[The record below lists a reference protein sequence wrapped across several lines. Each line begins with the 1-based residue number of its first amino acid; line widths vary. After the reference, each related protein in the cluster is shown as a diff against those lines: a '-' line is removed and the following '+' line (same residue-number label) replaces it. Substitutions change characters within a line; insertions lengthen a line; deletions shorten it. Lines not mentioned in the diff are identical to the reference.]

1 MPDRSVTTTIDF
13 SPTFFPIALG
23 LSAFTVDLNQMSR
36 ALNNFSGNTLILV
49 DEFGKGTTEK
59 DGQALL
65 GACIDHWCQQGIE
78 NNPFVLGTYIIFKK
92 TRQILIILENLSFM
106 YV

>member
-1 MPDRSVTTTIDF
+1 
-13 SPTFFPIALG
+13 
-23 LSAFTVDLNQMSR
+23 MSR

-78 NNPFVLGTYIIFKK
+78 NNPFVLGT
-92 TRQILIILENLSFM
+92 
-106 YV
+106 

>member
-13 SPTFFPIALG
+13 FPTFFPIALG

-78 NNPFVLGTYIIFKK
+78 NNPFVLGTY
-92 TRQILIILENLSFM
+92 LIYYFQKNSSNFN
-106 YV
+106 YS